1 VSGAAAA
8 AEGLGDVDVDVEEDI
23 DVDGA
28 SEKEA
33 VLEAVHEEEQVVAE
47 MAAQVSREQAAL
59 KRRMDKRDV
68 EITEARRAAGAGT
81 EEEQAR
87 LSKELKGLLKE
98 KARLKGLL
106 DGKCSEAEGIRRE
119 LDELRRRKRQ
129 LEADIAQERKASR
142 AYRQEKDK
150 QVSALAREIQQRD
163 MQINKLKVAGE
174 RKESTLRRQL
184 ESAQAKAERLE
195 REKCVRST
203 PRNVT
208 RATAKMQQRQA
219 EKWAIASKMVEKEV
233 MCAKIQRAIDDL
245 TQARTEATEAIREIE
260 DGELPMCADM
270 ADSSA
275 VAALHDTLEGHRE
288 RLQHIATRLGEQ
300 GELLSDLQDGA
311 TIDAVLGSCTLN
323 ELKVVARHLFHDL
336 VARTVAANANAT
348 ANVLSRHSSRTA
360 LHPQPDQTPLRML
373 PAPQP

>member
-1 VSGAAAA
+1 
-8 AEGLGDVDVDVEEDI
+8 
-23 DVDGA
+23 
-28 SEKEA
+28 

-195 REKCVRST
+195 REKFVRST

-260 DGELPMCADM
+260 DGELPLYLGADM
-270 ADSSA
+270 ADRDSSA

-300 GELLSDLQDGA
+300 GELLSDLQDGS

-348 ANVLSRHSSRTA
+348 ANALSRHSSRAA
-360 LHPQPDQTPLRML
+360 LHPQPDQTQTPLRML
-373 PAPQP
+373 PAPHP